1 MENTT
6 RHRLR
11 FWTGPVGVE
20 EIGAK
25 AREAGLAVV
34 AVGTEHVLIDSHGRD
49 HTDAVER
56 VRETMRSA
64 HGTDFG
70 MVKA

>member
-1 MENTT
+1 MESMP

-11 FWTGPVGVE
+11 FWTGPVDVE
-20 EIGAK
+20 VIGAK

-34 AVGTEHVLIDSHGRD
+34 VVGTEHVLIDSQGRD
-49 HTDAVER
+49 HIDAVIR
-56 VRETMRSA
+56 VRDAMRRT